1 MPRTGEVRLTGR
13 PDMTIAV
20 YRGHKATKQQQTC
33 QFHQVHTCQFFCTNL
48 SLGLLQSCLA
58 PERLIAEFD
67 RNGGG
72 AEPNGHPDVDHI
84 WLLQGVAWVYSSIKL
99 ARHKQ

>member
-20 YRGHKATKQQQTC
+20 YRGRKATKQQQTC
-33 QFHQVHTCQFFCTNL
+33 KFHQVHTCQLFCTYL
-48 SLGLLQSCLA
+48 SLGLLHSCLA

-72 AEPNGHPDVDHI
+72 TSRRGPHMAPP
-84 WLLQGVAWVYSSIKL
+84 WSRMGVL